1 VSQEQF
7 PLVLVELLIKETPL
21 LYRKKKRRAIIGLEV
36 AEEKERDASRQRR
49 REERE
54 VAASAIVNMEAE
66 AREERK
72 MIEAE

>member
-21 LYRKKKRRAIIGLEV
+21 LYRKRKRRAIIGLEV
-36 AEEKERDASRQRR
+36 AEEKERGASRQRR

>member
-1 VSQEQF
+1 MSQEQF

>member
-1 VSQEQF
+1 MSQEQF

-21 LYRKKKRRAIIGLEV
+21 LYRKRKRRAIIGLEV
-36 AEEKERDASRQRR
+36 AEEKERGASRQRR